1 MPRFLRAPAA
11 RHFRPVIQ
19 PRSIRIVAKK
29 SPAPKSEAEALME
42 NAHDA
47 SELLKAL
54 SHEAR
59 LAILCLLAEGEKSVT
74 EIEHALKL
82 RQPAISQH
90 LARLRVDG
98 LVDARRNGKSIYYSL
113 GRPEVRE
120 VIRALHRAFCAPDA
134 K

>member
-1 MPRFLRAPAA
+1 M
-11 RHFRPVIQ
+11 Q
-19 PRSIRIVAKK
+19 PRSVRTVAKNA
-29 SPAPKSEAEALME
+29 PAPKSETQALME
-42 NAHDA
+42 NAREA

-54 SHEAR
+54 SHQAR

-74 EIEHALKL
+74 EIEHVLKL

-90 LARLRVDG
+90 LARLRVDR

-120 VIRALHRAFCAPDA
+120 VIGALHRAFCAPAA